1 MRFRKLFNTLS
12 NSAVLVLV
20 AKHSHKGRP
29 SLMVSWLGY
38 WHNKNKTVSPS
49 TSMALSTYKA
59 KVLSLR
65 HLAVKYL
72 IWWDTASLISGI
84 AMISFTDFSS
94 SRHSAIWVI
103 QSLLVSQ
110 LLCGSNQ
117 CSRIIYLVW
126 CFRGFF
132 ISNLKTVFCF

>member
-12 NSAVLVLV
+12 NSAALVFV

-38 WHNKNKTVSPS
+38 WHNKNKTVSSP
-49 TSMALSTYKA
+49 TSMALSIYKA

-65 HLAVKYL
+65 QLAVKYL
-72 IWWDTASLISGI
+72 IWWDTASMISGI

-94 SRHSAIWVI
+94 SRHSAVSVI
-103 QSLLVSQ
+103 QSFISFSAIVWL
-110 LLCGSNQ
+110 Q

-126 CFRGFF
+126 CFSGFF